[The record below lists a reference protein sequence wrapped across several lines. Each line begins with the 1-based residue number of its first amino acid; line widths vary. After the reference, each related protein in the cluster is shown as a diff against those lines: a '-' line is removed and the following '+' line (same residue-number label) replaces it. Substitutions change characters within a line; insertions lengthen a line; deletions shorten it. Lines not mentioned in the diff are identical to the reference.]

1 MEPGWTGIHPAARAG
16 KYRIKRTRHGHDQ
29 LRCTESW
36 QWGRKS
42 WGENA
47 AWFGRRRSGFCI
59 LWNSKYILWQR
70 YYQTGMCAGC
80 SEYSDC
86 VLCIRWHLQSD
97 GNGINRSLFQRNV
110 KKSLLHTGTLWRRPA
125 LILPRMRLWILQA
138 MAMISTG
145 QQIVPWQCTMIL
157 ERSSR
162 EKKEL

>member
-110 KKSLLHTGTLWRRPA
+110 KKSRFCTLE
-125 LILPRMRLWILQA
+125 LSGGDRLWFCPGWD
-138 MAMISTG
+138 SG
-145 QQIVPWQCTMIL
+145 FYKRWQWSV
-157 ERSSR
+157 RDSR
-162 EKKEL
+162 